1 MSELRIAVPD
11 AILKSFIDDIPE
23 ALRPDMPAWV
33 LALDPTTQPIEEA
46 PKPPV
51 KPRRR
56 REERKSG
63 LWAVVHAAREHGFT
77 PPSEGFWVM
86 LPKEYDAILALEPKP
101 VAQVVLEVLRQTI
114 GTVVQLPDGRT
125 TRKEWA
131 RISQRHFARAGI
143 MSNKDAWHGIEGAL
157 KEGYVLRR
165 EAGGAAL
172 NMPSGGEGLIDPM
185 ENSGGGYLW

>member
-1 MSELRIAVPD
+1 MSEPSIPASNSHYKPLHILDENLTIAEVYGPMRVGEPWPLPRT
-11 AILKSFIDDIPE
+11 AKLPQ
-23 ALRPDMPAWV
+23 P
-33 LALDPTTQPIEEA
+33 LA
-46 PKPPV
+46 

-157 KEGYVLRR
+157 KEGYILRR
-165 EAGGAAL
+165 EVEKRRFEYAIRWRGT
-172 NMPSGGEGLIDPM
+172 N
-185 ENSGGGYLW
+185 